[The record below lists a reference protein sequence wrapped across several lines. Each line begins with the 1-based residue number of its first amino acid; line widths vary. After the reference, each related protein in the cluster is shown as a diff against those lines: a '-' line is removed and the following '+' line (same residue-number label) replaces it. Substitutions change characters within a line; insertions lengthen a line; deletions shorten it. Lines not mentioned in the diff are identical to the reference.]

1 MSNHHLRLR
10 TIEVALA
17 PAQIV
22 LVWLEGA
29 RGGDFMDAGLCCSE
43 PHAYIE
49 IAVSKAISIATK
61 GMDRNVAQQVNQEAQ
76 QRAGSLYLLIV
87 TINVAVLDCC
97 QEARARSVIMFG
109 YLRTMLQVPKS
120 ERLDV
125 LLGLRSSLLLGFE
138 NLLIIA
144 DSLTTISR
152 EDFDG
157 HKLLFND
164 ARSMFEEQHRA
175 LRLLCQGFD
184 ILAVEQ
190 EELPIDLDL
199 VRSVLENDVTELIS
213 RWRDLAR
220 LEMLARFGERGM
232 FRTEALRA
240 LKDNQHLKNVARR
253 FEGKALN

>member
-1 MSNHHLRLR
+1 M
-10 TIEVALA
+10 
-17 PAQIV
+17 
-22 LVWLEGA
+22 
-29 RGGDFMDAGLCCSE
+29 
-43 PHAYIE
+43 
-49 IAVSKAISIATK
+49 
-61 GMDRNVAQQVNQEAQ
+61 
-76 QRAGSLYLLIV
+76 
-87 TINVAVLDCC
+87 
-97 QEARARSVIMFG
+97 MFG
-109 YLRTMLQVPKS
+109 YLRTVLQVPKS

-125 LLGLRSSLLLGFE
+125 LPGLRSSLLLGFE
-138 NLLIIA
+138 NLLIIEDA
-144 DSLTTISR
+144 IIRISR

-184 ILAVEQ
+184 LLAVEQ

-240 LKDNQHLKNVARR
+240 LNDNQHLKNAARR

>member
-10 TIEVALA
+10 TIEVALT

-43 PHAYIE
+43 PRAYIE

-138 NLLIIA
+138 NLLIIEDA
-144 DSLTTISR
+144 ITRISR

-220 LEMLARFGERGM
+220 LEMLGRFGGRHMTQRQLQKILTKSAG
-232 FRTEALRA
+232 T
-240 LKDNQHLKNVARR
+240 
-253 FEGKALN
+253 LN